1 MLEINSVS
9 KSFKVKKKKD
19 KSGSEAI
26 DPREDGNTFHA
37 LKNVSFSTKR
47 GTITGLL
54 GANGAGKTTL
64 MRILAT
70 SFKPTSGT
78 VTIDGL
84 DIVKDSMEI
93 RKKIG
98 FLSGTSGLYGRLS
111 AKEIVSYFGRLYGIP
126 ANEIDDRVDQLF
138 KELDITKFAHRQVEN
153 LSAGMKQRISIARS
167 LIHSADLIIFDEPT
181 TGLDVPSAQGILNH
195 IEICRDLNKSIIFST
210 HHMHEIEKLCD
221 QVVIIQFGEVIFQGT
236 VDEMRTASGHKHLD
250 DAYLALTGQT
260 VKMNY
265 EINSDN
271 QSSAVGQSQQSDN
284 ANV

>member
-9 KSFKVKKKKD
+9 KSFKVKKKKG
-19 KSGSEAI
+19 KSQPDAI
-26 DPREDGNTFHA
+26 DPREEGNTFHA

-64 MRILAT
+64 MRILGT

-84 DIVKDSMEI
+84 DIVEDSMEI

-126 ANEIDDRVDQLF
+126 ANEIGDRVDQLF
-138 KELDITKFAHRQVEN
+138 EDLDITKFAHRQVEN

-210 HHMHEIEKLCD
+210 HHMHEIDKLCD
-221 QVVIIQFGEVIFQGT
+221 QIIIIQFGVVIFQGT
-236 VDEMRTASGHKHLD
+236 VEAMRQASGHKHLD
-250 DAYLALTGQT
+250 DAYLALTGQAL
-260 VKMNY
+260 KMDY
-265 EINSDN
+265 GINSVKNDV
-271 QSSAVGQSQQSDN
+271 SLALSQQSDN
-284 ANV
+284 TNA

>member
-9 KSFKVKKKKD
+9 KSFKVKKKK
-19 KSGSEAI
+19 KNVSLEAI

-37 LKNVSFSTKR
+37 LKNVSFSTQR

-70 SFKPTSGT
+70 SFKPTSGS

-126 ANEIDDRVDQLF
+126 NDEIDARVDQLF
-138 KELDITKFAHRQVEN
+138 RELDITKFAHRQVEN

-195 IEICRDLNKSIIFST
+195 IEICRDLDKSIIFST

-236 VDEMRTASGHKHLD
+236 VDEMREVSGHKHLD

-260 VKMNY
+260 EKMHY
-265 EINSDN
+265 QVNSES
-271 QSSAVGQSQQSDN
+271 QSSAVIQSH
-284 ANV
+284 